1 MHPICAAIQS
11 VGIGRRDVERDGTTG
26 VGRALLPAVL
36 LHGCFDFMLFA
47 IGVLEF
53 ANISE
58 DDFVPDDDNIFP
70 EADPDVPSTLELPSA
85 PSLVIALVLTLAGLA
100 YYFFISQQQKLRL
113 NALVAAW
120 DSSLALT

>member
-1 MHPICAAIQS
+1 VHPICAAIQS

-53 ANISE
+53 ATSSE
-58 DDFVPDDDNIFP
+58 DDLVPA
-70 EADPDVPSTLELPSA
+70 ADPDAPSTLELPAA
-85 PSLVIALVLTLAGLA
+85 PSLVIALILTLAGLA

-113 NALVAAW
+113 NALMDAR
-120 DSSLALT
+120 DSSIALT